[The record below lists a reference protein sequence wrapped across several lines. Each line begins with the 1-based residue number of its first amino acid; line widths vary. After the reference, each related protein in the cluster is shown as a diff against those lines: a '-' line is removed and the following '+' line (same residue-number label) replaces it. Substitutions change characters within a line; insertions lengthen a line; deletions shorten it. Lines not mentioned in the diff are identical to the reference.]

1 MKGEKRVER
10 TRWLWH
16 HADGFSKR
24 ILGKYQD
31 IEAKKMPSP
40 FPKKF
45 SKQLRPHFNKGD
57 SDE

>member
-31 IEAKKMPSP
+31 IEAKKNALAV
-40 FPKKF
+40 PKEIF
-45 SKQLRPHFNKGD
+45 QAITASLQQRRF
-57 SDE
+57 